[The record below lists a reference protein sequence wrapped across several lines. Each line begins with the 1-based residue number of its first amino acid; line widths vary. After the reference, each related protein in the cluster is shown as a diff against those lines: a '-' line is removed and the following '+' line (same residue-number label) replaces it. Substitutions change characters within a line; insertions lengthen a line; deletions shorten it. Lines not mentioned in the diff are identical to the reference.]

1 MFRPTGSACRSRLG
15 AEMLARF
22 FEIRLVRIFFSTIH
36 GGLLRLT
43 RGRLPG
49 SAHFLVLTT
58 TGRKSG
64 KQRRVP
70 LMFVEDDGKY
80 AIVASRAGSD
90 APPVWWLNL
99 QAEPNASIEIRGKST
114 AVAAAEASQADHDRL
129 WPELTAI
136 YPTYDEYVKRTER
149 RIPVVLLT
157 PHSP

>member
-1 MFRPTGSACRSRLG
+1 MV
-15 AEMLARF
+15 ARF
-22 FEIRLVRIFFSTIH
+22 FEIRLVRILFSTIH

-70 LMFVEDDGKY
+70 LIFVEDDGKY

-90 APPVWWLNL
+90 AQPVWWLNL
-99 QAEPNASIEIRGKST
+99 QAEPNASIEIRGDST

-157 PHSP
+157 PRGQ

>member
-1 MFRPTGSACRSRLG
+1 LG
-15 AEMLARF
+15 ATVLARF
-22 FEIRLVRIFFSTIH
+22 FEIRLVRILFSTIH

-49 SAHFLVLTT
+49 STNFLVLTT

-70 LMFVEDDGKY
+70 LIFVEDDGKY

-99 QAEPNASIEIRGKST
+99 QAEPNASIEIRGTST

-136 YPTYDEYVKRTER
+136 YPTYDDYVKRTER

-157 PHSP
+157 PHGQ